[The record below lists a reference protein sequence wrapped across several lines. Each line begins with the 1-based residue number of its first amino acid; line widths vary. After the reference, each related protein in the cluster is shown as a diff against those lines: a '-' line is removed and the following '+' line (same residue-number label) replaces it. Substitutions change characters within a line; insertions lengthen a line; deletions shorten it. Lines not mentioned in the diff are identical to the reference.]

1 MMEHTVIEK
10 AQKIK
15 LLICDVDGVLT
26 DGRLFY
32 SGRGEAHK
40 AFNVKDGLG
49 IKLLQSIAVP
59 VAIITARSSSIV
71 TKRMTELGV
80 EHVYQNQKDKTKGYL
95 ELLETLNLEESEV
108 AYIGDDLPDLPLI
121 ERVGL
126 GVAVADAHAAVLEH
140 ADWVTTRKGG
150 KGAVREL
157 SDLIIH
163 AQGKAEEIM
172 GRYH

>member
-1 MMEHTVIEK
+1 MLEQVILEK
-10 AQKIK
+10 AKKIK

-32 SGRGEAHK
+32 SGRGEAYK

-49 IKLLQSIAVP
+49 IKLLQSIEVSI
-59 VAIITARSSSIV
+59 AIITSRNSSIV
-71 TKRMTELGV
+71 KNRMTELGI
-80 EHVYQNQKDKTKGYL
+80 EYIYQNQKNKTLAYT

-126 GVAVADAHAAVLEH
+126 GVAVADAHAVILER
-140 ADWVTTRKGG
+140 ADWITTRKAG

-157 SDLIIH
+157 ADLIIH
-163 AQGKAEEIM
+163 AKGKAEEVVE
-172 GRYH
+172 RYR